1 MSLPG
6 NSLAVQWLGFHAFT
20 FKGIDLIPDGEIRI
34 LQALWHHQNIFLLKN
49 KNQLIVSTRS

>member
-6 NSLAVQWLGFHAFT
+6 NSLAVQWLGFHAFN
-20 FKGIDLIPDGEIRI
+20 FKGTGLIPDGEIRI

-49 KNQLIVSTRS
+49 EN